1 MMERT
6 PRPASPEAAYWW
18 TTERAQ
24 AVALLLALALL
35 ETLPIEAW
43 QVALAGVSGTFTRLA
58 VPLWYLVG
66 IVLLA
71 DVIGRWLHGR
81 GVARAALASAPLALA
96 AYLVLLRISPAA
108 YGDAPGGLFSLGWL
122 SALVS
127 DLRAGNVQ
135 LIALFWLAVLTAYL
149 WWRGLLLGAEPPA
162 MFQVV
167 RRFAIGTTVLILAV
181 IVGGGATA
189 EARAEVSAAL
199 TLLLPA
205 QIFSGLAAC
214 ALARIAQHRE
224 QHPDENPGA
233 ETQARW
239 LGTALGAAA
248 LLVGFTLL
256 LSLVINA
263 SDVAA
268 ALGVLGPV
276 GRLIDGAVRGLVNG
290 LGALLSHIF
299 GTGTPQHFS
308 VPRQPPRDGPG
319 PPSVCVPTTTQPCLK
334 SAPGALSPFWQ
345 HVALALVQLTGIAVI
360 VLIFVY
366 VLRQLVLRQRMA
378 SREEGWE
385 DVTESLDGRTL
396 LRAQL
401 RGLFARHHGEVA
413 PAGEALAAG
422 SVRALYRDLLEAAAR
437 RDLGRATAETPDEYA
452 LRLGHA
458 LPPEAG
464 GASGGAEEEDDD
476 VRALTAAYDAA
487 RYGEREADAGM
498 RRTLARVAA
507 RLTRRL
513 RESNSSSSHTV
524 AE

>member
-1 MMERT
+1 MKERT
-6 PRPASPEAAYWW
+6 SRPASPEATRWW
-18 TTERAQ
+18 STERTQ
-24 AVALLLALALL
+24 AVASLLALALL

-43 QVALAGVSGTFTRLA
+43 QVALAGLGGTFTRLA

-71 DVIGRWLHGR
+71 DAFGRWAQRR
-81 GVARAALASAPLALA
+81 GLARAGLASTPLALA
-96 AYLVLLRISPAA
+96 AYVVLLRVSPAA

-122 SALVS
+122 STLANGLS
-127 DLRAGNVQ
+127 DGNVQ
-135 LIALFWLAVLTAYL
+135 LVALFWLAVLVGYL
-149 WWRGLLLGAEPPA
+149 WWRGLLLGTEPPA

-167 RRFAIGTTVLILAV
+167 RRFGIGTAVLIVAV
-181 IVGGGATA
+181 IVGGGARA
-189 EARAEVSAAL
+189 EAHAEVAAAL

-214 ALARIAQHRE
+214 ALARVAQHRE
-224 QHPDENPGA
+224 QHSDEDAGPR
-233 ETQARW
+233 TQARW
-239 LGTALGAAA
+239 LGTALGSAG

-263 SDVAA
+263 GDVAA
-268 ALGVLGPV
+268 SLSVLGPV
-276 GRLIDGAVRGLVNG
+276 GRLIDGAERALVNG
-290 LGALLSHIF
+290 LVALFNHLF

-308 VPRQPPRDGPG
+308 VPRQPPRDGQG
-319 PPSVCVPTTTQPCLK
+319 PPSVCVPTATQPCLK
-334 SAPGALSPFWQ
+334 SAPGALPPFWQ
-345 HVALALVQLTGIAVI
+345 HVVLALVQLTGIAMI
-360 VLIFVY
+360 VLVFIY

-378 SREEGWE
+378 SSEEGWE
-385 DVTESLDGRTL
+385 DETEALDGRAL

-422 SVRALYRDLLEAAAR
+422 SVRALYRDVLEAAAGR
-437 RDLGRATAETPDEYA
+437 GLGRIPAETADEYA
-452 LRLGHA
+452 LRLGRA
-458 LPPEAG
+458 LPPGAGETAG
-464 GASGGAEEEDDD
+464 GEEEEGD

-498 RRTLARVAA
+498 RRTLARAAA

-513 RESNSSSSHTV
+513 RSE
-524 AE
+524 

>member
-6 PRPASPEAAYWW
+6 PGPASPEAAHWW

-81 GVARAALASAPLALA
+81 GVARAGLASAPLALA
-96 AYLVLLRISPAA
+96 AYLVLLRVSPAA
-108 YGDAPGGLFSLGWL
+108 YGDAPGGALSLGWL
-122 SALVS
+122 SALVN
-127 DLRAGNVQ
+127 DLSAGNVQ
-135 LIALFWLAVLTAYL
+135 LIALFWLAVLTAYV
-149 WWRGLLLGAEPPA
+149 WWRGLLLGVEPPA

-167 RRFAIGTTVLILAV
+167 RRFAIGTAVLILAV

-189 EARAEVSAAL
+189 EAHAQVSAAL
-199 TLLLPA
+199 TLLLPV

-239 LGTALGAAA
+239 LGTALGAAG

-263 SDVAA
+263 GDVAA
-268 ALGVLGPV
+268 SLSVLGPV
-276 GRLIDGAVRGLVNG
+276 GKLIDGAVRGLVNG

-299 GTGTPQHFS
+299 GTGAQPSITT
-308 VPRQPPRDGPG
+308 RQPPRDGPG
-319 PPSVCVPTTTQPCLK
+319 PPSVCVPTATQPCLK

-345 HVALALVQLTGIAVI
+345 HVALALVQLIGIAVI
-360 VLIFVY
+360 VLVFVY

-385 DVTESLDGRTL
+385 DETESLDGRAL

-401 RGLFARHHGEVA
+401 RGLFARHHDVA
-413 PAGEALAAG
+413 PAGEALVAG
-422 SVRALYRDLLEAAAR
+422 SVRALYRDVLEAAAR
-437 RDLGRATAETPDEYA
+437 HDLGRAAAETADEYA
-452 LRLGHA
+452 VRLSSV
-458 LPPEAG
+458 LPRDVSGA
-464 GASGGAEEEDDD
+464 ASGAAEEGD

-498 RRTLARVAA
+498 RRTLARAAA

-513 RESNSSSSHTV
+513 RGS
-524 AE
+524 